1 MKKLICAA
9 LVACCGALVSPAMSQ
24 EVLGVIQVHFVC
36 DTREGAKQMAINVF
50 AGHGMRAV
58 GCQDIEDLQWSV
70 VKLIGPLEPVHWN
83 TQVVYVGRVENSF
96 VRGYSAGHVDMLT
109 N

>member
-9 LVACCGALVSPAMSQ
+9 LAACFAMPALSQ

-36 DTREGAKQMAINVF
+36 DSREGAKQMAINVF

-58 GCQDIEDLQWSV
+58 GCQDIEDLPRSV
-70 VKLIGPLEPVHWN
+70 VKLIGPLTPVHWN
-83 TQVVYVGRVENSF
+83 TQVVYVGRVENEF
-96 VRGYSAGHVDMLT
+96 VCGYSAGHVDMLT